1 MTSEKITELSQEEMD
16 AVIYDAREG
25 DLQTLKEIF
34 EEIGGA
40 TIKTIKDDITL
51 STPIHMASANGH
63 LELLKYLLSL
73 VDFEDAVVLANQK
86 NDTGNTPLH
95 WASFNG
101 HLSIVQLLC
110 EKYQADP
117 FLKNDLGH
125 DSIYEANNNVQ
136 EDIENWFLNK
146 YAPED
151 QIDMEEIGD
160 DTKIT
165 YTPGQ
170 ESKEADEEA
179 NKAQTNKEVNKTG
192 LEHSTANLDI
202 SDK

>member
-179 NKAQTNKEVNKTG
+179 KKAQNNKEVNKTG